1 MSRLLHEAQFDSR
14 SSFDPDRGERRSQPQ
29 AGAERVAQDDD
40 EIDWHRKRLAEN
52 ESLIRE
58 LEASNES
65 GGEVFPETQAEIERL
80 RAQIEQSQLIVA
92 AHEKQIAGG
101 QPSAK

>member
-1 MSRLLHEAQFDSR
+1 V
-14 SSFDPDRGERRSQPQ
+14 
-29 AGAERVAQDDD
+29 AEDDD

-52 ESLIRE
+52 EALIRE
-58 LEASNES
+58 LEAGNEN

-92 AHEKQIAGG
+92 AHEKQISGG
-101 QPSAK
+101 QPAAK

>member
-1 MSRLLHEAQFDSR
+1 
-14 SSFDPDRGERRSQPQ
+14 
-29 AGAERVAQDDD
+29 VAQDDD